1 MEAGV
6 GLLGGVLAVAAALY
20 FSGRGLSRRR
30 LMRGRE
36 PIAAEQILKDLP
48 ESISRDAASE
58 VLQAVG
64 KSFGIQPELLRLE
77 DQMSALTAIDSWTL
91 GKGQEELEDW
101 LRSKGVESLRSKIT
115 TIRELILSV
124 LQASR

>member
-1 MEAGV
+1 
-6 GLLGGVLAVAAALY
+6 
-20 FSGRGLSRRR
+20 
-30 LMRGRE
+30 
-36 PIAAEQILKDLP
+36 
-48 ESISRDAASE
+48 
-58 VLQAVG
+58 
-64 KSFGIQPELLRLE
+64 
-77 DQMSALTAIDSWTL
+77 MSALTAIDSWTL